1 MQKTSKS
8 TMTNRTLFALLVATI
23 VIPLP
28 AMTPALLSGAMGAMT
43 LVASA
48 PPPPQATVPVYFIP
62 TRAGPRPPA
71 MLPETVVLSIS
82 DPATVI
88 TETGVE
94 RSLPFEDLRIPAIVA
109 FEPRMPNPLTLL
121 IGRPGGGSGVTAR
134 TPSAVPEP
142 ATWAVLI
149 AGFAL
154 AGSLIRRRRA
164 AAAAARAV

>member
-1 MQKTSKS
+1 
-8 TMTNRTLFALLVATI
+8 MTNRTLFALLLATI

-28 AMTPALLSGAMGAMT
+28 AMTPALLSSAMGAMT

-71 MLPETVVLSIS
+71 MVPETVVLSIS

-88 TETGVE
+88 TEVGVD
-94 RSLPFEDLRIPAIVA
+94 RALPFEDLRIPAIVA

-121 IGRPGGGSGVTAR
+121 IGRPGGGGGVTAK

-142 ATWAVLI
+142 ATWAMLI

-154 AGSLIRRRRA
+154 AGSFIRRRRA
-164 AAAAARAV
+164 AASAAAAL